1 MLRPSPLRMHT
12 APPLCAPAAG
22 SRYLSSDISYF
33 GVGSKNAAFYLGRT
47 VKVVT
52 KTSDS
57 AYVHELCIQG
67 ERQRL
72 NIGASAIVD
81 TALQHSD
88 NPASWHRPCGA
99 HGQQH
104 AFLCWA

>member
-1 MLRPSPLRMHT
+1 MLSWTIKGMCFCCLR
-12 APPLCAPAAG
+12 CAAAAG

-67 ERQRL
+67 ATLPGRTL
-72 NIGASAIVD
+72 FG
-81 TALQHSD
+81 QHSCL
-88 NPASWHRPCGA
+88 AAG
-99 HGQQH
+99 
-104 AFLCWA
+104 

>member
-1 MLRPSPLRMHT
+1 MQDWPSTTFHPNKTVHVSSQMRWR
-12 APPLCAPAAG
+12 LCLCFPAAAG

-52 KTSDS
+52 KPRDS

-67 ERQRL
+67 AVGL
-72 NIGASAIVD
+72 H
-81 TALQHSD
+81 ALTKLWC
-88 NPASWHRPCGA
+88 ATW
-99 HGQQH
+99 
-104 AFLCWA
+104 